1 MSRSGRNPGLRQ
13 FIRNISHE
21 DAGEDVETDRVKKIR
36 LAYAKELARN
46 DKI

>member
-1 MSRSGRNPGLRQ
+1 MYQMLEFSLFSGVSS
-13 FIRNISHE
+13 IE